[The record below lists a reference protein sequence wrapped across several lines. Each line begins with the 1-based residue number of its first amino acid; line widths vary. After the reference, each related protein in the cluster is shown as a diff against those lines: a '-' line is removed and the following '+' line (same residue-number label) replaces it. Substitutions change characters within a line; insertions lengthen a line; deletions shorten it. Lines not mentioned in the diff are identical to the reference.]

1 LRGFVFCSEFEGIIN
16 THGFRFWQSE
26 WVSSKLTLS
35 ASMAHALDNPTWTAL
50 TTLQAELALVED
62 SARRFPPD
70 VCPHGAFAEPTQ
82 DAWDALS
89 RLAQQPV
96 SLFSTHPLRIPSGWT
111 ITRSVELYEM
121 LQDDGDWLRESGRN
135 DLGGSRIEDLT
146 PADLPQ
152 MASLYEATRP
162 GRSLSPRLYVLG
174 GFVGIKRED
183 QLVAMACLRLHCPGY
198 REISTVATRPG
209 QTGRGYGTALVTE
222 LAQRILDHGETPF
235 LTVRTDNTRAMEI
248 YRRLGFRERIQL
260 YSTTLGF
267 DGVPIAG

>member
-1 LRGFVFCSEFEGIIN
+1 
-16 THGFRFWQSE
+16 
-26 WVSSKLTLS
+26 
-35 ASMAHALDNPTWTAL
+35 MAHLLDNPTWTAL
-50 TTLQAELALVED
+50 TTLQAELALVEGP
-62 SARRFPPD
+62 ARRFPPD
-70 VCPHGAFAEPTQ
+70 VCPHGAFSEPTQ
-82 DAWDALS
+82 DAWNALS

-96 SLFSTHPLRIPSGWT
+96 TLFSVHPLQVPPRWS

-135 DLGGSRIEDLT
+135 DLDGNRIEDLT
-146 PADLPQ
+146 QDDLPQ
-152 MASLYEATRP
+152 MTSLYEATRP
-162 GRSLSPRLYVLG
+162 GRTISPRLNVLG

-235 LTVRTDNTRAMEI
+235 LTVRTDNTRAIEI

-260 YSTTLGF
+260 YSTTLRF
-267 DGVPIAG
+267 DGAPVGG